1 MTWKI
6 EFERAAAREFRKLDR
21 QTQRRIRN
29 FFRQRVLPGEDPRA
43 LGKALQGKQSELW
56 RYRIGHYRV
65 IAAFRDER
73 MVILLVRIGHR
84 REVYR

>member
-6 EFERAAAREFRKLDR
+6 EFERAAAREFRKLD
-21 QTQRRIRN
+21 QQAQRRIRD
-29 FFRQRVLPGEDPRA
+29 FFHQSLLPCEDPRA
-43 LGKALQGKQSELW
+43 LGKALSGMNSEFW
-56 RYRIGHYRV
+56 RYRIGPYRV
-65 IAAFRDER
+65 IATIQDER